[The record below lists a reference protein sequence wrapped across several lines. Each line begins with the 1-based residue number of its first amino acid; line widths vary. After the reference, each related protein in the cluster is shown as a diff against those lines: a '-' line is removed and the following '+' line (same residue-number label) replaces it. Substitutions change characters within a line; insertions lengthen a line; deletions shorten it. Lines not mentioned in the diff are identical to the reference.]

1 MSNSLCIIP
10 ARGGS
15 KRIKKKNIK
24 DFLGSPIISYSI
36 LKAFKSN
43 LFSEIMVSTD
53 DKEIADISRK
63 YGASVPFMRSKK
75 NSDDYATTSD
85 VLDEVIK
92 FYHNN
97 NRRFDYVCIIY
108 PTAPLI
114 KINDLIKGK
123 QALLEFDSSLPVTKF
138 HYPVQRSFKLKN
150 EKIEYNWPEFQNS
163 RSQDLDDLF
172 HDAGQW
178 YWIKTSSY
186 NGSII
191 QKKSKG
197 IILNNLDVQD
207 IDSLDDWK
215 LAELKY
221 KNLLS
226 R

>member
-15 KRIKKKNIK
+15 KRIKNKNIK
-24 DFLGSPIISYSI
+24 DFLGRPIISYSI
-36 LKAFKSN
+36 LKALKSD
-43 LFSEIMVSTD
+43 LFDEVMVSTD
-53 DKEIADISRK
+53 DKEIADISKK

-85 VLDEVIK
+85 VLDEVID
-92 FYHNN
+92 FYKKNN
-97 NRRFDYVCIIY
+97 KIFDYVCIIY

-114 KINDLIKGK
+114 KIKDLVKGK
-123 QALLEFDSSLPVTKF
+123 QALIEFDSCIPVTKF
-138 HYPVQRSFKLKN
+138 HYPVQRSFNLKN
-150 EKIEYNWPEFQNS
+150 DKIKYNWPEFQNS

-186 NGSII
+186 NGNII
-191 QKKSKG
+191 QKNTKG
-197 IILNNLDVQD
+197 IILNNLEVQD

-221 KNLLS
+221 KNLTYK
-226 R
+226 